1 MKYFVLFGDYDYELE
16 LEQYDSERETLNRV
30 IEIKGNYPADYKIH
44 VIKGEKLEIVA
55 SYALK
60 QGGGEK

>member
-1 MKYFVLFGDYDYELE
+1 MKYFILFGDYDYELE
-16 LEQYDSERETLNRV
+16 LEQYDSEQETFNRV
-30 IEIKGNYPADYKIH
+30 IEIKENNTEYKIH

-60 QGGGEK
+60 QGGGE

>member
-16 LEQYDSERETLNRV
+16 LEQWDSESQALKRV
-30 IEIKGNYPADYKIH
+30 VEIKENSPDQRIH
-44 VIKGEKLEIVA
+44 VIKGSKLEILA

-60 QGGGEK
+60 ECGGEK

>member
-1 MKYFVLFGDYDYELE
+1 MKYFILFGDYDYELE
-16 LEQYDSERETLNRV
+16 LELWDSESQALKRV
-30 IEIKGNYPADYKIH
+30 VEIKENSPDQRIH
-44 VIKGEKLEIVA
+44 VIKGDKLEIVA

>member
-1 MKYFVLFGDYDYELE
+1 MKYFILFGDYDYELE
-16 LEQYDSERETLNRV
+16 LEQYDSERETLSRV
-30 IEIKGNYPADYKIH
+30 IELKDNYPSGKLVY

-60 QGGGEK
+60 QGGVEK

>member
-1 MKYFVLFGDYDYELE
+1 MTYFVLSGDDMCAEEYNTEDAALKRVVELKSRYPEDY
-16 LEQYDSERETLNRV
+16 
-30 IEIKGNYPADYKIH
+30 IC

>member
-16 LEQYDSERETLNRV
+16 LELWDSESQALKRV
-30 IEIKGNYPADYKIH
+30 VEIKENSPDQKIH
-44 VIKGEKLEIVA
+44 VIKGEKFEIVT